1 MDNFYVVISLICG
14 SIIVI
19 LLCNYYFQLKTN
31 IMASYKAI
39 LFSGTIILLMAQCQ
53 QSTNTTTTIQKQ
65 TLPQMSK
72 EDGKIITSREIS
84 VWEYSK
90 TKQLDKLREILADD
104 YVGYFVTGNMQPS
117 DVINLLRKSTFT
129 SYHLSNINV
138 KPITENVAIIT
149 YHVLQDVTGAEG
161 DKWIPEI
168 AASATYVKR
177 NGVWY
182 SVFYQEMPLL

>member
-1 MDNFYVVISLICG
+1 
-14 SIIVI
+14 
-19 LLCNYYFQLKTN
+19 
-31 IMASYKAI
+31 MATFKAI
-39 LFSGTIILLMAQCQ
+39 LFSGIIILSLVQCK
-53 QSTNTTTTIQKQ
+53 QSTNTTTTTQKQ
-65 TLPQMSK
+65 ALPQMSK
-72 EDGKIITSREIS
+72 EEGKIITSREIN

-104 YVGYFVTGNMQPS
+104 YVGYFVSGNMQPS

-138 KPITENVAIIT
+138 KPIAENVAIIT
-149 YHVLQDVTGAEG
+149 YHVIQDVTGADG

-168 AASATYVKR
+168 ASAATYVKR

-182 SVFYQEMPLL
+182 SVFYQEMPLQ